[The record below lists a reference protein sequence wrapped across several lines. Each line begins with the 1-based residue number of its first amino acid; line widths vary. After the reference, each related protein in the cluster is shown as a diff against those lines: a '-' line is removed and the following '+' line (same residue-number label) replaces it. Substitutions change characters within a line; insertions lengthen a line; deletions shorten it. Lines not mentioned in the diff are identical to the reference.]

1 MFLLN
6 TVCANILIIIKNT
19 IFANNIFVM
28 TISGLGKTSMKV
40 GNAVESLAKTDDML
54 AIIGVIMLLGVVFS
68 AYGSLWQGL
77 LASKQYKEE
86 CSPNIIQKE
95 SNSKKIAIALIGGV
109 LLGALVIFL
118 IFKTKSKKQNLLTLA

>member
-1 MFLLN
+1 MMYAILRKFLYICNNKIDIML
-6 TVCANILIIIKNT
+6 AN
-19 IFANNIFVM
+19 F
-28 TISGLGKTSMKV
+28 GKSSMKV

-86 CSPNIIQKE
+86 CSPNVPQKE
-95 SNSKKIAIALIGGV
+95 SSKKVVFALIGGV
-109 LLGALVIFL
+109 LIGALIIYVLFRM
-118 IFKTKSKKQNLLTLA
+118 KSKKPVTLALA